1 MNYSEDDNLNLP
13 ENFKIGEA
21 IGDGDCFFDAIAKGL
36 KQIKHDVNCDV
47 KSLRKVCKEFVL
59 TDRLKDEIRDKVI
72 RDARNAY
79 DPTVTLPTTDI
90 SDDELWNAYL
100 ASIEYAYEEI
110 EKMRVDNP
118 SLHQSLTDLRYG
130 STLKT
135 PIWGRPDIEGK
146 MICKKYHVK
155 LHVIEKQPIAGWL
168 HQIVDELGSKSVD
181 NANYNELNTI
191 HIINRAIGH
200 FDPVLRIQEKQFYR
214 HSSESDDNQITLE
227 EELMNLLRSNL
238 DTEDKKLEKINVLI
252 QRGVN
257 INFQDYNRSNDTPL
271 HIAVRRQELKVIRLL
286 IENKADIN
294 VKNGRGRTPLDIA
307 MRNDKQDVVDILTQS
322 RVKKEHVSSVLGNFA
337 QKPFSKEQSE
347 QPNQKQKFKNTD
359 KKDRKKRPDPVHGNI
374 YQLKL
379 LMLFLYRGT
388 SNQYSFQ
395 LGTEIEEAK
404 KFDDLVFQ
412 YTEGGETKYRLLQAK
427 HRLDDSDKIKSSN
440 LLTEDDND
448 YSLVKYF
455 YSYRDAKKEKL
466 FKDGVIKDVI
476 ISTNIDLDYKDLKK
490 NEVRVK
496 KIESFDNILEMND
509 GRSSAKYE
517 FGEELIPKLKPILED
532 YNLTRLARRLVECL
546 LKKNPIKHHQQSDI
560 FYFYHEVIANEVIDA
575 KTKKFYDKFI
585 RGDNISGI
593 TEKFRRTFISELRKK
608 SKEEVNIECL
618 NQALE
623 DKKVGLILSKNFGK
637 GGNSNWPNNVIT
649 DVEVKDFLS
658 HLVFAVNQPNE
669 EELGKIIKSEI
680 GEDLDL
686 VTTENTYNKFFI
698 TMLRWLQE
706 KERGRF
712 LSYEEGK
719 EFFEEAK
726 RGLPILFNVRDPVSS
741 FTGRIEQLDNLH
753 KAMMNGGRAIVSQSV
768 SISGLGGVGK
778 SELARK
784 YIREYSRDYDN
795 KVIWINAEN
804 HNTLSES
811 FRRLACDKLG
821 ISLKN
826 RDGKE
831 KDIKSIVE
839 DVYRFFSKGKSLFI
853 FDNAEKYRSQREDDD
868 GIDKFL
874 PSLPENMNKPH
885 ILVTSRNTKW
895 PKHVKICSL
904 NTFTKAESIEFIKK
918 ALRMENSKQD
928 EDIIKLAETLQYFP
942 LALQQVVAYIREKK
956 KELRNVGLEF
966 TINDYLQR
974 YEGKTRELLNFPFP
988 EDSDD
993 NYTKATFTALK
1004 VQLDAVEKR
1013 ENGNKAIEI
1022 INVIAYL
1029 APENISTKMFLSLR
1043 SNKEELG
1050 SAIGL
1055 LKQYSIVNVEQEQ
1068 VVLSVHRLVQQVTR
1082 LYLDEQG
1089 KAEETIDQAFNL
1101 LKGNFPYCS
1110 DRSEDSAK
1118 KRELLPHCEAL
1129 LSYLDNWLMKKTEDK
1144 QKVEDYVEQ
1153 LIELMRDGYYDL
1165 GNYKRQ
1171 KELLEKALP
1180 IFEKRYSSNHVEV
1193 AKTLGNLSNT
1203 YGDLGDPNKQKE
1215 LLERTLDIQERC
1227 YGSDHV
1233 EVARTL
1239 VNLGNAYG
1247 DLGDYSKA
1255 KELLERALDIKERDY
1270 GNDHVEVAGTLTNLG
1285 ATYRDLG
1292 NPNKAK
1298 ELLERALDIKERDYG
1313 NDHIEIA
1320 RTLVNLGNACGD
1332 SGDHHEKKEL
1342 LERALGIL
1350 EKHYGSDH
1358 VEVAKTLVN
1367 LGNACG
1373 DLGDHHKK
1381 KELLE
1386 RALGILE
1393 KHYGRDHFEVAKT
1406 LGNLGSAYGSLGDHH
1421 EKKELLERALGIL
1434 EKHYGTDHVIVA
1446 IILLNLGNAYGSLGD
1461 HHEKKELLERAL
1473 GILEKHYGTDH
1484 VIVAII
1490 LLNLG
1495 NAYGSLGDH
1504 HEKKELLE
1512 RALPILEKNNHP
1524 VVSQVKAILNT
1535 LSNHDKSLVPLLQ
1548 AVQSGNLEE
1557 VKSLVQNGSDI
1568 NAQDANGTMPLCH
1581 AAYSGHVNIVDFLL
1595 EKGADIT
1602 KTSNNGNTPLH
1613 IASNKGNT
1621 KAVKILLAHVKNKYS
1636 DKLGQFINTQTTA
1649 GETSAL
1655 HIASNIEVTRSLLQ
1669 YGAVY
1674 NIKNKEGKTPLDLAK
1689 NDDIRKLLSFTNEL
1703 FEGVKKGNLQII
1715 SKLRSLKADDFIAV
1729 TNARND
1735 QGHTLL
1741 QVAIANKHRDIATE
1755 LSKMLKNLAPSS
1767 SMESVNVASPSR
1779 SYGNLPL

>member
-1 MNYSEDDNLNLP
+1 MLTKQQFQETSKRLN
-13 ENFKIGEA
+13 
-21 IGDGDCFFDAIAKGL
+21 
-36 KQIKHDVNCDV
+36 
-47 KSLRKVCKEFVL
+47 
-59 TDRLKDEIRDKVI
+59 
-72 RDARNAY
+72 
-79 DPTVTLPTTDI
+79 
-90 SDDELWNAYL
+90 
-100 ASIEYAYEEI
+100 
-110 EKMRVDNP
+110 
-118 SLHQSLTDLRYG
+118 
-130 STLKT
+130 
-135 PIWGRPDIEGK
+135 
-146 MICKKYHVK
+146 
-155 LHVIEKQPIAGWL
+155 
-168 HQIVDELGSKSVD
+168 
-181 NANYNELNTI
+181 
-191 HIINRAIGH
+191 
-200 FDPVLRIQEKQFYR
+200 
-214 HSSESDDNQITLE
+214 
-227 EELMNLLRSNL
+227 
-238 DTEDKKLEKINVLI
+238 
-252 QRGVN
+252 
-257 INFQDYNRSNDTPL
+257 
-271 HIAVRRQELKVIRLL
+271 
-286 IENKADIN
+286 
-294 VKNGRGRTPLDIA
+294 
-307 MRNDKQDVVDILTQS
+307 
-322 RVKKEHVSSVLGNFA
+322 
-337 QKPFSKEQSE
+337 
-347 QPNQKQKFKNTD
+347 
-359 KKDRKKRPDPVHGNI
+359 PVHGNI

-379 LMLFLYRGT
+379 LMLFLYRGV
-388 SNQYSFQ
+388 SNQYSFR
-395 LGTEIEEAK
+395 LATEVKEAE

-412 YTEGGETKYRLLQAK
+412 YVEDGKIKYRLLQAK
-427 HRLDDSDKIKSSN
+427 HKLDQSKKITLDD
-440 LLTEDDND
+440 LLGRNDNN
-448 YSLVKYF
+448 YNLVKYF
-455 YSYRDAKKEKL
+455 FSYRDAKKSKL
-466 FKDGVIKDVI
+466 FQDGIIEDVI
-476 ISTNIDLDYKDLKK
+476 ICTNIGLDLPDLKRNGIEVK
-490 NEVRVK
+490 N
-496 KIESFDNILEMND
+496 IEGLDCILDIKN
-509 GRSSAKYE
+509 SASKRYG
-517 FGEELIPKLKPILED
+517 FNQGLISKLKPILD
-532 YNLTRLARRLVECL
+532 TNL
-546 LKKNPIKHHQQSDI
+546 KHGNLISD
-560 FYFYHEVIANEVIDA
+560 
-575 KTKKFYDKFI
+575 
-585 RGDNISGI
+585 
-593 TEKFRRTFISELRKK
+593 
-608 SKEEVNIECL
+608 EEI
-618 NQALE
+618 Q
-623 DKKVGLILSKNFGK
+623 
-637 GGNSNWPNNVIT
+637 
-649 DVEVKDFLS
+649 DFLN

-1406 LGNLGSAYGSLGDHH
+1406 LGNLGSAYGSLGDHN
-1421 EKKELLERALGIL
+1421 KAKELLERALSILNNHSTSHPSLDVIL
-1434 EKHYGTDHVIVA
+1434 E
-1446 IILLNLGNAYGSLGD
+1446 NLYLVSKANCEQNKETEVSPLYRD
-1461 HHEKKELLERAL
+1461 RDELLYRA
-1473 GILEKHYGTDH
+1473 
-1484 VIVAII
+1484 
-1490 LLNLG
+1490 
-1495 NAYGSLGDH
+1495 
-1504 HEKKELLE
+1504 
-1512 RALPILEKNNHP
+1512 
-1524 VVSQVKAILNT
+1524 VVSGEEEYVRGLLDSGADVNYQVKENGFT
-1535 LSNHDKSLVPLLQ
+1535 L
-1548 AVQSGNLEE
+1548 
-1557 VKSLVQNGSDI
+1557 
-1568 NAQDANGTMPLCH
+1568 
-1581 AAYSGHVNIVDFLL
+1581 
-1595 EKGADIT
+1595 
-1602 KTSNNGNTPLH
+1602 LH
-1613 IASNKGNT
+1613 IA
-1621 KAVKILLAHVKNKYS
+1621 
-1636 DKLGQFINTQTTA
+1636 
-1649 GETSAL
+1649 
-1655 HIASNIEVTRSLLQ
+1655 
-1669 YGAVY
+1669 
-1674 NIKNKEGKTPLDLAK
+1674 
-1689 NDDIRKLLSFTNEL
+1689 
-1703 FEGVKKGNLQII
+1703 
-1715 SKLRSLKADDFIAV
+1715 
-1729 TNARND
+1729 
-1735 QGHTLL
+1735 
-1741 QVAIANKHRDIATE
+1741 AIF
-1755 LSKMLKNLAPSS
+1755 
-1767 SMESVNVASPSR
+1767 
-1779 SYGNLPL
+1779 Y